1 MKALKEL
8 LSELTFTCERGNLE
22 KEITAVV
29 YDSRKIVE
37 GCLFVC
43 IKGANF
49 DGHQAAA
56 EAAEKKAA
64 AIIVS
69 QEVELPKQSE
79 TTLIRVEDTRY
90 ALAFVSAAW
99 FDHPAKKLTTIGIT
113 GTKGKTTTTYLV
125 KSILENAGRKV
136 GLVGTIEIIIGDT
149 HIHAV
154 NTTPESY
161 LLQEYFAK
169 MVESGCDTVVMEVS
183 SQALM
188 LHRTQGFVFD
198 FGIFTNLEPDHIG
211 PNEHKDFAEYLSC
224 KAKLFNQCR
233 YGYANIDDEHF
244 AEITK
249 NATCPIETF
258 GLNENADLVAYDVE
272 LTRDRDF
279 LGVDFGLKG
288 TCEGKIS
295 CGVPGTFNVHNALG
309 AISIAGHMGV
319 TVEQMN
325 KALRHFSVKGRVQ
338 IVPTGY
344 DYTLIIDYA
353 HNAVALESILNTL
366 RAYDPPRLISLF
378 GCGGNRSK
386 LRRYEMGEVSGKLA
400 DFTIITSD
408 NPRFEEPQAIIDDI
422 LIGMKK
428 TDGEY
433 ISIIDRHEAI
443 SYAMHHAQPGDI
455 VVLAGKG
462 HETYQEIEGKKYHM
476 SEEEIVQDVL
486 DGKY

>member
-69 QEVELPKQSE
+69 QEVVELPKQSE

-211 PNEHKDFAEYLSC
+211 PNEHGSFEEYAHC
-224 KAKLFNQCR
+224 KSLLFQQCR
-233 YGYANIDDEHF
+233 VGIANVTMCTGSLLQRSTP
-244 AEITK
+244 AVWKPTACRK
-249 NATCPIETF
+249 KQTCAHRTCS
-258 GLNENADLVAYDVE
+258 LQ
-272 LTRDRDF
+272 TDRD
-279 LGVDFGLKG
+279 
-288 TCEGKIS
+288 IS
-295 CGVPGTFNVHNALG
+295 ASPL
-309 AISIAGHMGV
+309 M
-319 TVEQMN
+319 
-325 KALRHFSVKGRVQ
+325 
-338 IVPTGY
+338 
-344 DYTLIIDYA
+344 
-353 HNAVALESILNTL
+353 
-366 RAYDPPRLISLF
+366 
-378 GCGGNRSK
+378 
-386 LRRYEMGEVSGKLA
+386 
-400 DFTIITSD
+400 
-408 NPRFEEPQAIIDDI
+408 
-422 LIGMKK
+422 
-428 TDGEY
+428 
-433 ISIIDRHEAI
+433 
-443 SYAMHHAQPGDI
+443 
-455 VVLAGKG
+455 
-462 HETYQEIEGKKYHM
+462 
-476 SEEEIVQDVL
+476 
-486 DGKY
+486 

>member
-161 LLQEYFAK
+161 LLHLRIAHALVHTDHRFHNLVIADISAI
-169 MVESGCDTVVMEVS
+169 VHFH
-183 SQALM
+183 QA
-188 LHRTQGFVFD
+188 RQRQSVF
-198 FGIFTNLEPDHIG
+198 P
-211 PNEHKDFAEYLSC
+211 
-224 KAKLFNQCR
+224 
-233 YGYANIDDEHF
+233 
-244 AEITK
+244 
-249 NATCPIETF
+249 
-258 GLNENADLVAYDVE
+258 
-272 LTRDRDF
+272 
-279 LGVDFGLKG
+279 GV
-288 TCEGKIS
+288 
-295 CGVPGTFNVHNALG
+295 
-309 AISIAGHMGV
+309 
-319 TVEQMN
+319 
-325 KALRHFSVKGRVQ
+325 
-338 IVPTGY
+338 
-344 DYTLIIDYA
+344 
-353 HNAVALESILNTL
+353 
-366 RAYDPPRLISLF
+366 
-378 GCGGNRSK
+378 
-386 LRRYEMGEVSGKLA
+386 
-400 DFTIITSD
+400 
-408 NPRFEEPQAIIDDI
+408 
-422 LIGMKK
+422 
-428 TDGEY
+428 
-433 ISIIDRHEAI
+433 
-443 SYAMHHAQPGDI
+443 
-455 VVLAGKG
+455 
-462 HETYQEIEGKKYHM
+462 
-476 SEEEIVQDVL
+476 
-486 DGKY
+486 

>member
-8 LSELTFTCERGNLE
+8 LSELIFTCERGNLE
-22 KEITAVV
+22 KEVTAVV

-169 MVESGCDTVVMEVS
+169 MVESGCDLS
-183 SQALM
+183 L
-188 LHRTQGFVFD
+188 
-198 FGIFTNLEPDHIG
+198 IHI
-211 PNEHKDFAEYLSC
+211 
-224 KAKLFNQCR
+224 
-233 YGYANIDDEHF
+233 
-244 AEITK
+244 
-249 NATCPIETF
+249 
-258 GLNENADLVAYDVE
+258 
-272 LTRDRDF
+272 
-279 LGVDFGLKG
+279 
-288 TCEGKIS
+288 
-295 CGVPGTFNVHNALG
+295 
-309 AISIAGHMGV
+309 
-319 TVEQMN
+319 
-325 KALRHFSVKGRVQ
+325 
-338 IVPTGY
+338 
-344 DYTLIIDYA
+344 
-353 HNAVALESILNTL
+353 
-366 RAYDPPRLISLF
+366 
-378 GCGGNRSK
+378 
-386 LRRYEMGEVSGKLA
+386 
-400 DFTIITSD
+400 
-408 NPRFEEPQAIIDDI
+408 
-422 LIGMKK
+422 
-428 TDGEY
+428 
-433 ISIIDRHEAI
+433 
-443 SYAMHHAQPGDI
+443 
-455 VVLAGKG
+455 
-462 HETYQEIEGKKYHM
+462 
-476 SEEEIVQDVL
+476 
-486 DGKY
+486 

>member
-22 KEITAVV
+22 KEVTAVV
-29 YDSRKIVE
+29 YDSRKIIE

-64 AIIVS
+64 AITVS
-69 QEVELPKQSE
+69 KEVELPEHTE

-198 FGIFTNLEPDHIG
+198 FGIFKIWSRIISDRTSMGALKNMPIVRV
-211 PNEHKDFAEYLSC
+211 C
-224 KAKLFNQCR
+224 CFNSAASGLQTLTMCTGSLLQR
-233 YGYANIDDEHF
+233 STPAVWKPT
-244 AEITK
+244 ACLK
-249 NATCPIETF
+249 KQTCAHRTCSLQT
-258 GLNENADLVAYDVE
+258 G
-272 LTRDRDF
+272 RD
-279 LGVDFGLKG
+279 
-288 TCEGKIS
+288 IS
-295 CGVPGTFNVHNALG
+295 ASPL
-309 AISIAGHMGV
+309 M
-319 TVEQMN
+319 
-325 KALRHFSVKGRVQ
+325 
-338 IVPTGY
+338 
-344 DYTLIIDYA
+344 
-353 HNAVALESILNTL
+353 
-366 RAYDPPRLISLF
+366 
-378 GCGGNRSK
+378 
-386 LRRYEMGEVSGKLA
+386 
-400 DFTIITSD
+400 
-408 NPRFEEPQAIIDDI
+408 
-422 LIGMKK
+422 
-428 TDGEY
+428 
-433 ISIIDRHEAI
+433 
-443 SYAMHHAQPGDI
+443 
-455 VVLAGKG
+455 
-462 HETYQEIEGKKYHM
+462 
-476 SEEEIVQDVL
+476 
-486 DGKY
+486 

>member
-161 LLQEYFAK
+161 
-169 MVESGCDTVVMEVS
+169 
-183 SQALM
+183 
-188 LHRTQGFVFD
+188 HR
-198 FGIFTNLEPDHIG
+198 IFIHSLAWCFSFSHCSRKITTNI
-211 PNEHKDFAEYLSC
+211 AV
-224 KAKLFNQCR
+224 
-233 YGYANIDDEHF
+233 
-244 AEITK
+244 ITK
-249 NATCPIETF
+249 SSPS
-258 GLNENADLVAYDVE
+258 V
-272 LTRDRDF
+272 
-279 LGVDFGLKG
+279 LKWMKLPS
-288 TCEGKIS
+288 T
-295 CGVPGTFNVHNALG
+295 PPN
-309 AISIAGHMGV
+309 
-319 TVEQMN
+319 
-325 KALRHFSVKGRVQ
+325 
-338 IVPTGY
+338 
-344 DYTLIIDYA
+344 
-353 HNAVALESILNTL
+353 VALAT
-366 RAYDPPRLISLF
+366 
-378 GCGGNRSK
+378 
-386 LRRYEMGEVSGKLA
+386 
-400 DFTIITSD
+400 
-408 NPRFEEPQAIIDDI
+408 Q
-422 LIGMKK
+422 
-428 TDGEY
+428 
-433 ISIIDRHEAI
+433 
-443 SYAMHHAQPGDI
+443 
-455 VVLAGKG
+455 
-462 HETYQEIEGKKYHM
+462 
-476 SEEEIVQDVL
+476 
-486 DGKY
+486 